1 MEVENNKKNYL
12 KKFYEKHQDK
22 KNNKIVCQDCGNTY
36 LYSNKSK
43 HQKTKIHLLV
53 IEKLKNFLG

>member
-12 KKFYEKHQDK
+12 KKFYEKNPDK
-22 KNNKIVCQDCGNTY
+22 KTEKIVCPDCGNTY

-43 HQKTKIHLLV
+43 HLKTKLHKLV
-53 IEKLKNFLG
+53 VNKIN